1 MRNTSAAAFC
11 VMIWQYLN
19 MAYSKRYETRDD
31 CPAQGMFSCRRPWVG
46 QRISRGKNSSKIVQP
61 HTVRSLHRRD
71 SGRVRTIFPRLPHF
85 GHRHP
90 FLWGLTCTIRFHRPR
105 KLKPTTRSPLN
116 LSSFVSSLFPVIDPP
131 PYLLVM
137 FARHTKNKE
146 GSMTLQLPA
155 VSHDFTLGNPD

>member
-31 CPAQGMFSCRRPWVG
+31 CSAQGMFSCRRPWVG
-46 QRISRGKNSSKIVQP
+46 QRISRGKNSSQIVQR
-61 HTVRSLHRRD
+61 HTVRSLQRRG
-71 SGRVRTIFPRLPHF
+71 SGRVRTIFPRLPHS

-90 FLWGLTCTIRFHRPR
+90 FLWGLTCTIRFHRPQ
-105 KLKPTTRSPLN
+105 KLKPTTRSLLN
-116 LSSFVSSLFPVIDPP
+116 LSSFVSNLFPVIDPP
-131 PYLLVM
+131 PYLLVLVG
-137 FARHTKNKE
+137 RPTKNKE

-155 VSHDFTLGNPD
+155 AFHEFTLGNPD